1 MDETPGLELGHL
13 DEGQTH
19 EMAYLGSRHA
29 CSCGEEPTHTNGG
42 PAPQSSGV
50 CVPEHG
56 TFVVVAVGAERLTER
71 TVLLVMTHVA

>member
-1 MDETPGLELGHL
+1 MHETPGLELGHL

-29 CSCGEEPTHTNGG
+29 CSCGESRLIRMVSGATELRRVRSRARHLRSR
-42 PAPQSSGV
+42 SSR
-50 CVPEHG
+50 
-56 TFVVVAVGAERLTER
+56 AERLTER